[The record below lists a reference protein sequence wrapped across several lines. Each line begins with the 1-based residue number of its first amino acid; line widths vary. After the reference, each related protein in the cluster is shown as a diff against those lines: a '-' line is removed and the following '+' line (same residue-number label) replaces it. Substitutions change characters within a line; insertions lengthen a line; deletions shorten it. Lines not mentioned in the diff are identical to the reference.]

1 MQKTLPIIV
10 HKYDDSILYKNHRLE
25 KGVQPPKVTNFRFI
39 LYMNTHTSQMVLKSL
54 FLSNVE
60 TINFKIL

>member
-10 HKYDDSILYKNHRLE
+10 HKNDDSILYKNHTPE
-25 KGVQPPKVTNFRFI
+25 KGVQPPKVTYFLFI
-39 LYMNTHTSQMVLKSL
+39 SYMNTHTSPMVLKSL
-54 FLSNVE
+54 CLSNVE

>member
-25 KGVQPPKVTNFRFI
+25 KGVQPPKVTNFLFI
-39 LYMNTHTSQMVLKSL
+39 SYMNTHTSPMVLKM
-54 FLSNVE
+54 
-60 TINFKIL
+60 FK